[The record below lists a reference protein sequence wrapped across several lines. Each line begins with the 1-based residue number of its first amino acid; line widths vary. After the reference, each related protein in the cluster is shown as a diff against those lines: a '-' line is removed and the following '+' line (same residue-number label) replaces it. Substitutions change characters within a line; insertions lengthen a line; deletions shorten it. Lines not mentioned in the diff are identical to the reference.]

1 MDEQLI
7 RAYHLEGEVALVTGA
22 SSGLGRRFALTLARA
37 GARVAI
43 AARRIARLEELAAEI
58 EGFDGRALPIEL
70 DVTDPEN
77 VRQAVTAAETELGPI
92 TILINNSGISIEK
105 RITDYDEADYDRIM
119 DTNAKGAFF
128 VAQEVG
134 RHMIAHGRAGRIVNI
149 ASVAAFDAMPGLAI
163 YAMSKAA
170 VAQMTRAMAREWL
183 RYDINVNAICP
194 GYIATE
200 MNTEYFASEP
210 GQKLIARL
218 PRRRIGSPE
227 DLDGLILLLASEAS
241 RFMTGSI
248 IAIDDGQ
255 MFGL

>member
-1 MDEQLI
+1 
-7 RAYHLEGEVALVTGA
+7 
-22 SSGLGRRFALTLARA
+22 
-37 GARVAI
+37 
-43 AARRIARLEELAAEI
+43 
-58 EGFDGRALPIEL
+58 
-70 DVTDPEN
+70 
-77 VRQAVTAAETELGPI
+77 
-92 TILINNSGISIEK
+92 
-105 RITDYDEADYDRIM
+105 M

-134 RHMIAHGRAGRIVNI
+134 RHMIEHGRSGRIVNI
-149 ASVAAFDAMPGLAI
+149 ASVAAFDVMPGLAI
-163 YAMSKAA
+163 YAMSKSA

-200 MNTEYFASEP
+200 MNTEFFTSER
-210 GQKLIARL
+210 GEKLIARL
-218 PRRRIGSPE
+218 PRRRIGAPE

>member
-7 RAYHLEGEVALVTGA
+7 RAFHLEGEVALVTGA

-77 VRQAVTAAETELGPI
+77 VRQAVAAAETELGPI

-105 RITDYDEADYDRIM
+105 RIIDYDEADYDRIM

-163 YAMSKAA
+163 YAMSKSA

-248 IAIDDGQ
+248 ITIDDGQ

>member
-43 AARRIARLEELAAEI
+43 AARRIRRLEELAAEI

-77 VRQAVTAAETELGPI
+77 VRQAVAAAETELGPV

-105 RITDYDEADYDRIM
+105 RVADFDEADYDRIM

-200 MNTEYFASEP
+200 MNTEYFESEL

-248 IAIDDGQ
+248 ITIDDGQ

>member
-7 RAYHLEGEVALVTGA
+7 RAYHLEDEVALVTGA

-43 AARRIARLEELAAEI
+43 AARRLDRLEELAREI
-58 EGFDGRALPIEL
+58 EAFDGRALPIEL

-77 VRQAVTAAETELGPI
+77 VRQAVTAAETELGPV

-105 RITDYDEADYDRIM
+105 RVTDFDEADYDRIM

-134 RHMIAHGRAGRIVNI
+134 RHMIEHGRAGRIVNI
-149 ASVAAFDAMPGLAI
+149 ASVAAFDVMPGLAI
-163 YAMSKAA
+163 YAMSKSA

-183 RYDINVNAICP
+183 RFDINVNAICP

-200 MNTEYFASEP
+200 MNTEFFASER
-210 GQKLIARL
+210 GEKLIARL
-218 PRRRIGSPE
+218 PRRRIGAPE

-241 RFMTGSI
+241 RLITGSVI
-248 IAIDDGQ
+248 VIDDGQ

>member
-77 VRQAVTAAETELGPI
+77 VRQAVAAAETELGPV

-105 RITDYDEADYDRIM
+105 RVADFDEADYDRIM

-128 VAQEVG
+128 VAQERLYEHVFSVG
-134 RHMIAHGRAGRIVNI
+134 DTIDPADGFRAFRGRDV
-149 ASVAAFDAMPGLAI
+149 D
-163 YAMSKAA
+163 
-170 VAQMTRAMAREWL
+170 TRALL
-183 RYDINVNAICP
+183 RKRGFPVD
-194 GYIATE
+194 
-200 MNTEYFASEP
+200 
-210 GQKLIARL
+210 
-218 PRRRIGSPE
+218 
-227 DLDGLILLLASEAS
+227 
-241 RFMTGSI
+241 
-248 IAIDDGQ
+248 
-255 MFGL
+255 

>member
-7 RAYHLEGEVALVTGA
+7 RAFHLEGEVALVTGA

-43 AARRIARLEELAAEI
+43 AARRIRRLEELAAEI

-92 TILINNSGISIEK
+92 TILINNSGITIVK
-105 RITDYDEADYDRIM
+105 RVTDFDETDYDRIM

-134 RHMIAHGRAGRIVNI
+134 RHMIEHGRAGRIVNI
-149 ASVAAFDAMPGLAI
+149 ASVTAFDVMPGLAI

-183 RYDINVNAICP
+183 RFDINVNAICP

-200 MNTEYFASEP
+200 MNTEFFASEQ

-218 PRRRIGSPE
+218 PRRRIGAPE
-227 DLDGLILLLASEAS
+227 DLDGLILLLASEDS
-241 RFMTGSI
+241 RFMTGSV

-255 MFGL
+255 MFGF

>member
-43 AARRIARLEELAAEI
+43 AARRIRRLEVLAAEI

-77 VRQAVTAAETELGPI
+77 VRQAVTAAETELGPV

-105 RITDYDEADYDRIM
+105 RVADFDEADYDRIM

-200 MNTEYFASEP
+200 MNTEYFESEP

-248 IAIDDGQ
+248 ITIDDGQ